1 MIKRLWLPGS
11 ASVLVHASPQVHPR
25 RAQDRKEADPK
36 RKLKIYDLT
45 KFIDEHPGGDAALM
59 QHAGAE
65 ATEGFYGPQVRR

>member
-1 MIKRLWLPGS
+1 M
-11 ASVLVHASPQVHPR
+11 HPR